1 MPCGARF
8 PALYDNN
15 DGRFYDKSDLIIDL
29 IADLWQSDM
38 SGVKIASKRAHL
50 GLGGNNSNLEEDD
63 GLRRRTSVM
72 EVTKHQ
78 G

>member
-8 PALYDNN
+8 FALYDNS
-15 DGRFYDKSDLIIDL
+15 DGRFYDKSNL
-29 IADLWQSDM
+29 IADLQQLDM
-38 SGVKIASKRAHL
+38 LGLKIASKRAHL
-50 GLGGNNSNLEEDD
+50 GLGGNHSNWVEDE
-63 GLRRRTSVM
+63 GLRRRPSGM